1 MFSRAV
7 RIVDILGFQIK
18 VDPSWLLI
26 AMLVVWTL
34 SSGYFPER
42 VPGLRRGDYLGL
54 GVVAAFAFFAGLIL
68 HELAHSLVARHFGL
82 RIGGI
87 TLFVFG
93 GVAELDEEPADARSE
108 FWIAIAGPVMSL
120 LLAGI
125 CWLATVMLQ
134 EAGLSAATQA
144 VLEYLALINLM
155 LAVFNLLPA
164 FPLDGG
170 RVLRAGLWQRSG
182 DVLGATR
189 KASMVSELLAYVMMT
204 LGLLG
209 LFSGNTA
216 SGLWQVL
223 IGMFLLSA
231 ARSTYQQLVLKT
243 ALGGRTVNS
252 MMTPAVIRTH
262 PEDSLADVVD
272 KLMLPN
278 ARSFIPVSEGEHL
291 LGYVDT
297 ALIRGIDRE
306 NWDSTHVNDIFIAS
320 DGTNTVPPDLPA
332 ESLLRRIAETGR
344 RKFLVAEGQRLLG
357 VITLSDLLSYLAVLQ
372 EIGANPRTF
381 SHRSVPPAKPR

>member
-42 VPGLRRGDYLGL
+42 VPGLGQGDYFAL

-93 GVAELDEEPADARSE
+93 GVAELDEEPANARSE

-120 LLAGI
+120 VLAGL
-125 CWLATVMLQ
+125 CWLATAMLQ
-134 EAGLSAATQA
+134 EADLSAAGQA
-144 VLEYLALINLM
+144 VLEYLALINLV

-170 RVLRAGLWQRSG
+170 RILRAALWQRSG
-182 DVLGATR
+182 DMLGATR
-189 KASMVSELLAYVMMT
+189 SASTVSEILAYAMMT
-204 LGLLG
+204 LGLVG

-231 ARSTYQQLVLKT
+231 ARGTFRQLVINT
-243 ALGGRTVNS
+243 ALGGRTVEA
-252 MMTPAVIRTH
+252 MMTRTVIAAS

-272 KLMLPN
+272 RLMLPN
-278 ARSFIPVSEGEHL
+278 ARSFVPVAEGEHL

-297 ALIRGIDRE
+297 ALIRRIDRE
-306 NWDSTHVNDIFIAS
+306 NWDSTHVNDIFIAG
-320 DGTNTVPPDLPA
+320 DATNTVSPDLPA
-332 ESLLRRIAETGR
+332 DALLRRIAETGR
-344 RKFLVAEGQRLLG
+344 RKFLVAEDHRLLG

-372 EIGANPRTF
+372 EIGANPRAF
-381 SHRSVPPAKPR
+381 SRMPTPPARRR